1 MLAGIRDLLLISTP
15 EDAPLFRR
23 LLGDGSQWGIRIGYA
38 IQPAPSGIA
47 QALLIGADFIGTDP
61 VCLVLGDNLFYGH
74 GLPEQLR
81 AAAARDRGAT
91 VFAYYVRD
99 PERYGVVEFDA
110 AGKAVGLEEKP
121 AAPRPALETS
131 SPAVH
136 TASPAIAH
144 TGRAAF
150 TPLPSAAA
158 RPVRARAACAPAPD
172 RSDSTPWYRRP
183 APP

>member
-1 MLAGIRDLLLISTP
+1 MLAGTRDLLLISTP

-61 VCLVLGDNLFYGH
+61 VCLVLGDNLFCGH

-81 AAAARDRGAT
+81 AAAARDSGAT

-99 PERYGVVEFDA
+99 PERSLRPRELTAVEGRGCLVELSVEFGRSEHA
-110 AGKAVGLEEKP
+110 ATLMQAVQQ
-121 AAPRPALETS
+121 
-131 SPAVH
+131 
-136 TASPAIAH
+136 
-144 TGRAAF
+144 
-150 TPLPSAAA
+150 
-158 RPVRARAACAPAPD
+158 
-172 RSDSTPWYRRP
+172 
-183 APP
+183 